1 MKQIRVIILIALGF
15 LFSAQLVAQI
25 AIRDSALNINLLY
38 ASYGFGMPSGDL
50 ASRFGFSNQLG
61 VGYTYQA
68 KNGWSL
74 TAEGNFI
81 FRDGVKNQYDILSGI
96 STHDGFIINNSGVFA
111 NVMLLQRGFTLWA
124 KVGKIVPVFGPNPNS
139 GLMLQLGAGMM
150 QHKIKIEI
158 PDNSVPQLD
167 GEYKKGYD
175 HLCNGPAIMQ
185 FIGYQHLSNNKRL
198 NFFAGAEFVQ
208 AFTQSRR
215 AYYFNEMIKADEK
228 RIDILST
235 LKIGWYIPLYK
246 KTRDRYFYY

>member
-1 MKQIRVIILIALGF
+1 MKQFRLLILIILGVLCISKAE
-15 LFSAQLVAQI
+15 AQI
-25 AIRDSALNINLLY
+25 AVKDSSLKISMFY
-38 ASYGFGMPSGDL
+38 ATYGYGMPSGDL
-50 ASRFGFSNQLG
+50 AQRFGFSNQLG
-61 VGYTYQA
+61 AGFTY
-68 KNGWSL
+68 KSSNGWSV

-81 FRDGVKNQYDILSGI
+81 FRDGIKDQYSILSGI
-96 STHDGFIINNSGVFA
+96 STHDGYIINNAGVFA
-111 NVMLLQRGFTLWA
+111 NVMLLQRGFTIWT
-124 KVGKIVPVFGPNPNS
+124 KVGKLLPIIGPNPNS
-139 GLMLQLGAGMM
+139 GLMMQVGVGMM
-150 QHKIKIEI
+150 QHKIRIEI
-158 PDNSVPQLD
+158 PDNSVAQLD

-185 FIGYQHLSNNKRL
+185 FIGYQHLSNNKRI

-228 RIDILST
+228 RIDILSS